1 MSSLVKFAVDE
12 LQALVDHLKIGHE
25 AIAKVQD
32 IIDELSSSD
41 YLLIEWSVDD
51 VQQAARMKHELE
63 DSEIEPLSL
72 EDARE
77 VLSLLDKTHDCND
90 GITWEHIQVAIETLN
105 CEIRR
110 TIC

>member
-1 MSSLVKFAVDE
+1 MSSLVKFAVAE

-32 IIDELSSSD
+32 IIDELRSSD

-51 VQQAARMKHELE
+51 VQQAARAQHE
-63 DSEIEPLSL
+63 I

-77 VLSLLDKTHDCND
+77 VLSLLDKTHDCNG

>member
-1 MSSLVKFAVDE
+1 MSSLVKFAVAE

-32 IIDELSSSD
+32 IIDELRSSD

-51 VQQAARMKHELE
+51 VQQAARAQHK
-63 DSEIEPLSL
+63 I